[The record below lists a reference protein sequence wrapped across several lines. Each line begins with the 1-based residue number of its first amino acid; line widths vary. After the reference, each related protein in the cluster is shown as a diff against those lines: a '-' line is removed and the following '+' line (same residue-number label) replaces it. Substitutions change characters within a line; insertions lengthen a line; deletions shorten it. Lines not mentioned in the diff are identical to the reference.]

1 MSETDSEKDDS
12 KHIIRVEL
20 RICNGKDDDC
30 EFLDEDDT
38 LEALLEHYTGPTLD
52 GIIWSLVKAMVIG
65 ALLGILLPVA
75 LAMLFHL
82 SGD

>member
-1 MSETDSEKDDS
+1 MSETDSEKDGS

-20 RICNGKDDDC
+20 HICNGKDDDC
-30 EFLDEDDT
+30 AFLNEDDA
-38 LEALLEHYTGPTLD
+38 LEAPLEHYTGPTLG
-52 GIIWSLVKAMVIG
+52 GIIWFLIKAMAIG
-65 ALLGILLPVA
+65 ALLGILLPVV